1 MTQTLMRVYACR
13 QRPPTGRCAHVS
25 VCPNICTRSFPPSR
39 NTPRHE
45 TRERALLKLLQEV
58 TAAAAKLIY
67 PSKQEELLARA
78 GKRRRT
84 QSAKA
89 IDSALIKTAVEM

>member
-1 MTQTLMRVYACR
+1 
-13 QRPPTGRCAHVS
+13 
-25 VCPNICTRSFPPSR
+25 
-39 NTPRHE
+39 
-45 TRERALLKLLQEV
+45 LLKLLQEV